1 MAKRFNLMDALMET
15 IKAANRYVVVKPE
28 HGGPSE
34 QEAASVIRSTT
45 KVCLAYAESG
55 FKFKSR
61 GVETPFGLK
70 TLFWPLG
77 VDDAE
82 APKGS

>member
-1 MAKRFNLMDALMET
+1 MAKRFNLMDAFMEI
-15 IKAANRYVVVKPE
+15 IKAANRYVTVKSE
-28 HGGPSE
+28 NGGPTE
-34 QEAASVIRSTT
+34 QEAVRVVRATT
-45 KVCLAYAESG
+45 KVCLVYAESG
-55 FKFKSR
+55 YKFKSR
-61 GVETPFGLK
+61 GVETPFGTK